1 MVWRPEASL
10 HLAQTRSLGARRGV
24 SASEGKDMSK
34 IYVFVA
40 EESGASA
47 AEYAL
52 VLAFVVAVIVAGLAL
67 LGNQIN
73 ATIRGHR

>member
-1 MVWRPEASL
+1 
-10 HLAQTRSLGARRGV
+10 
-24 SASEGKDMSK
+24 MSK